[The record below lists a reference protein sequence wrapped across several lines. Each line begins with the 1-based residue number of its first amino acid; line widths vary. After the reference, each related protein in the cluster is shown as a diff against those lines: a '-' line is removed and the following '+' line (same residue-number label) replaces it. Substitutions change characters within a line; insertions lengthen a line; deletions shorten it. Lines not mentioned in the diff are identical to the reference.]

1 MYNGFS
7 GSPNPLEKNR
17 GKNMPQ
23 KTKRIS
29 FLVSADME
37 AGLASA
43 QQEAY
48 RGSTMNEM
56 LRALISR
63 GLMTVKPEKE
73 TLDGK
78 G

>member
-1 MYNGFS
+1 
-7 GSPNPLEKNR
+7 
-17 GKNMPQ
+17 
-23 KTKRIS
+23 
-29 FLVSADME
+29 ME